1 MPLEIHR
8 LRINFKPRPY
18 TRSLAKNKE
27 GNFRTSQPFIP
38 PVKAHQ
44 KTPSPKFRFQHD
56 LESLWWILVWILL
69 YRVGGETAHTLM
81 KKIFTYNDTPSE
93 ARTAFSTQDV
103 GTLVDYIHENL
114 KFLVPVIIGLHE
126 VPMIPISAD
135 CAHDARSTFRKDDM
149 EENFHYKEG
158 VHRERQVIGV
168 ILELERLN
176 I

>member
-8 LRINFKPRPY
+8 SRIILKPRLL

-56 LESLWWILVWILL
+56 LESLWWILVWVLL
-69 YRVGGETAHTLM
+69 YRVGGE
-81 KKIFTYNDTPSE
+81 KIFTYNDTPSE

-114 KFLVPVIIGLHE
+114 KFLVPVIIGLRE
-126 VPMIPISAD
+126 VPMNPISAD
-135 CAHDARSTFRKDDM
+135 CAHGARSTVQIIS
-149 EENFHYKEG
+149 EG
-158 VHRERQVIGV
+158 
-168 ILELERLN
+168 
-176 I
+176 